1 MVKLSGD
8 VSIST
13 VFVSGFNQ
21 VSYLHF
27 ADSDDDLDLGL
38 LRVKSLTIVKPIA
51 LQLSLAILKG
61 TKFCLLHTLEIHFS
75 DNHQGHND
83 YFRTAYP
90 NPVMM
95 QTLLQVKRVSI
106 KLDTVS
112 IDLMDVLRR
121 CFAEACQQK
130 VARVILR
137 VQELPEWIPRWR
149 VEWVAPGVWTFRL

>member
-21 VSYLHF
+21 VSYVHF

-38 LRVKSLTIVKPIA
+38 LQVKSLTIVEPIA
-51 LQLSLAILKG
+51 SQLSLAILKG

-95 QTLLQVKRVSI
+95 QTLSQVKRALI
-106 KLDTVS
+106 ELDTVS

-121 CFAEACQQK
+121 CFAEACQRK
-130 VARVILR
+130 VARVIL
-137 VQELPEWIPRWR
+137 
-149 VEWVAPGVWTFRL
+149 